1 MMHWY
6 LEGFRNYF
14 NFSGRARRKEY
25 WIFTVANFIIFWSI
39 IFLLDYT
46 VPSDLVAIIFAC
58 SFILGTFI
66 PAHSVTV
73 RRLHDIGKS
82 GFWYFISW
90 IPLVGGIV
98 LFVFTC
104 LDSDASNQY
113 GPNPK
118 NQQTNKYNEVTLA
131 Q

>member
-1 MMHWY
+1 MHWY

-25 WIFTVANFIIFWSI
+25 WIFTIINFIIFWSMLL
-39 IFLLDYT
+39 LLDYT
-46 VPSDLVAIIFAC
+46 VPSDLVALTFATL
-58 SFILGTFI
+58 FFLGTFI
-66 PAHSVTV
+66 PSLSVVT

-82 GFWYFISW
+82 SW
-90 IPLVGGIV
+90 WNLLLLIPIVGGIT

-104 LDSDASNQY
+104 MESEPDNQY

-118 NQQTNKYNEVTLA
+118 KFSPTINEEALTR
-131 Q
+131 